1 MTTPTAKNSI
11 DQAKLHRESMAIA
24 PQAPGIIPFMEEEVV
39 NFEGESASFQA
50 GEQDNAEFT
59 PFRLKQGVYGQRQAD
74 VQMIR
79 VKIPGGILNATSLDG
94 LGIVADKYAP
104 LGQRPHHHQAKRS
117 IPPHPPAR
125 MPGSPPAFGD
135 RGIDQP

>member
-79 VKIPGGILNATSLDG
+79 VKIPGGILNAASLDG
-94 LGIVADKYAP
+94 WGP
-104 LGQRPHHHQAKRS
+104 LQTNTPLWAK
-117 IPPHPPAR
+117 AT
-125 MPGSPPAFGD
+125 SPPGKTFNSTTSPCQNA
-135 RGIDQP
+135 RKSSGIWGPWD